1 MFSSENAEMGVK
13 TTRKNSVKNH
23 TDLNA
28 CKLDT
33 TPQHKK
39 LILTS

>member
-1 MFSSENAEMGVK
+1 MFSSENAKMAVK
-13 TTRKNSVKNH
+13 TTRKNSVTNH
-23 TDLNA
+23 TDLNT

-33 TPQHKK
+33 IPQHKK